1 MKKAGVMGQARKE
14 PRFADLEVL
23 APMKPGGAAA
33 RLAMIDADVSDA
45 DFEIVGPSN
54 TRGQAPKT
62 SRDPQYGSVPG
73 LGLLRQNAAQH
84 ASSLAS
90 GDQLSPGFLAITL
103 MLALA
108 VFWLCGGHALLY

>member
-23 APMKPGGAAA
+23 APMKPGGTAA
-33 RLAMIDADVSDA
+33 RLAVIDADVSDA
-45 DFEIVGPSN
+45 DFEIVCPSN
-54 TRGQAPKT
+54 AGPQALKA
-62 SRDPQYGSVPG
+62 SRQPQYGSVPG
-73 LGLLRQNAAQH
+73 LGLLRQNPAQH

-90 GDQLSPGFLAITL
+90 GDQLSPGFLAVTL
-103 MLALA
+103 ILALA